1 MMMRQNRS
9 DDGRGADMR
18 WSSRRRAGTAAA
30 GVLLLALAGCSGDRP
45 GTASADGSAG
55 TTATTAAPSPTPSP
69 TPTLT
74 ATPTPTPVADCTDT
88 SAYDQ
93 KQLHDYLKSL
103 PNENGASHP
112 GLYTAY
118 DGVYFE
124 PAFDHRSCRTLYA
137 SVTQFWVVLDGTS
150 DGKPAPGA
158 SWTPTWR
165 PAPVIPTFRGGGDP
179 SAAPDDS
186 TSLYTYT
193 TIGTTALTLTTGAG
207 FIPGTR
213 PPAPEYCKGTLTVV
227 HLGEPIKDS
236 ELPDTLTFKSRGGVD
251 IDHGASQVTVN
262 ADRVIDAT
270 LVAPS
275 SSTGC

>member
-1 MMMRQNRS
+1 
-9 DDGRGADMR
+9 MR
-18 WSSRRRAGTAAA
+18 WSSRQRVGTAL
-30 GVLLLALAGCSGDRP
+30 GGLLVLALAGCSGD
-45 GTASADGSAG
+45 GAGHVSADGASSPA
-55 TTATTAAPSPTPSP
+55 ATTAASSPSP
-69 TPTLT
+69 TPTPT
-74 ATPTPTPVADCTDT
+74 ATSTPTPVADCTDT

-103 PNENGASHP
+103 PNEHGASHP
-112 GLYTAY
+112 GLYTDYA
-118 DGVYFE
+118 GLYFE
-124 PAFDHRSCRTLYA
+124 PAFDHRACRTLYV
-137 SVTQFWVVLDGTS
+137 SVTQFWVTLDGS
-150 DGKPAPGA
+150 SAGKPTPGA

-179 SAAPDDS
+179 SASPDDS
-186 TSLYTYT
+186 TALFTYSV
-193 TIGTTALTLTTGAG
+193 IGTTQLALTTGAG
-207 FIPGTR
+207 YISGSM

-236 ELPDTLTFKSRGGVD
+236 ELPDTLSFKSRAGVNT
-251 IDHGASQVTVN
+251 DHGASQVTVN